1 MNDIK
6 IRLLRNEDNDYKLL
20 TKWYQQK
27 EIYSMFE
34 QRILNYEEI
43 KTKYYPRTL
52 KSTKVPVY
60 MIEYNNIPVGI
71 IQYKLIDNEDKKI
84 YKLNN
89 DNIYELDIFIGEISL
104 HHKGIGTKAI
114 ELLSNM
120 LFNDKEAKLLVMC
133 PLKSNIKAIDCYKK
147 CGFRIKDYFDTKD
160 TIGNVQTY
168 ALMLKER
175 K

>member
-89 DNIYELDIFIGEISL
+89 DNIYELDSDRFCLERLVGRDFAELKLETLIQFVHALFGVLYFTNTFIVI
-104 HHKGIGTKAI
+104 
-114 ELLSNM
+114 
-120 LFNDKEAKLLVMC
+120 
-133 PLKSNIKAIDCYKK
+133 LKSSIS
-147 CGFRIKDYFDTKD
+147 F
-160 TIGNVQTY
+160 
-168 ALMLKER
+168 
-175 K
+175 